1 MCVSADAS
9 AFGEPSW
16 RDWVT
21 PGRPGPAEAVRA
33 GDSFPGARS
42 GDAAGVREE
51 SSFAPPAAS
60 PPCVASSTTSPQ
72 CGVPQALGVRELA
85 RVLCLCPAP
94 PRGAPSLLGVLG
106 VLGTPRQHRG
116 HVLSRP
122 FASHCMDVAELGA
135 SAGHCPHF

>member
-1 MCVSADAS
+1 MPRPSGSRHGETGSLQGGQGLRKLCEQAIAS
-9 AFGEPSW
+9 Q
-16 RDWVT
+16 
-21 PGRPGPAEAVRA
+21 GRAQETRQG
-33 GDSFPGARS
+33 G
-42 GDAAGVREE
+42 REE
-51 SSFAPPAAS
+51 SSFAPPATS